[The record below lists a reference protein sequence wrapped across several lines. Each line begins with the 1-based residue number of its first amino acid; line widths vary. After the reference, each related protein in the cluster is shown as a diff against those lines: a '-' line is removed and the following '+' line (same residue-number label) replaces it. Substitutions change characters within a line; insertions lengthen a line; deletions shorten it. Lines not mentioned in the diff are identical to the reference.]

1 MSRVGKMPI
10 VVPQG
15 VRINLQGAVL
25 QVEGP
30 KGKMQHAI
38 PEGLKIDVADNSI
51 TVTRLSEQN
60 KIRALHGLTRSL
72 VANMVAGVTQ
82 GFKKEL
88 EIVGVGYRADMSNNM
103 LNLTLG
109 YSHPI
114 NFPLPEGIKGKV
126 EKQVITIEGIDKGL
140 VGQIA
145 AKIKSLRKPDV
156 YKGKGIRYL
165 GEVIKTKVGKS
176 GAK

>member
-1 MSRVGKMPI
+1 MRYPD
-10 VVPQG
+10 
-15 VRINLQGAVL
+15 
-25 QVEGP
+25 
-30 KGKMQHAI
+30 
-38 PEGLKIDVADNSI
+38 GLKLDVTDKSI
-51 TVTRLSEQN
+51 IVTRLSEQN
-60 KIRALHGLTRSL
+60 TIRALHGLTRSL
-72 VANMVAGVTQ
+72 IANMVSGVTQ

-88 EIVGVGYRADMSNNM
+88 EIVGVGYRADMSKNV

-114 NFPLPEGIKGKV
+114 NFPLPEGITGKV

-145 AKIKSLRKPDV
+145 AKIKRLRKPDI

>member
-1 MSRVGKMPI
+1 MPI

-38 PEGLKIDVADNSI
+38 PEGLKVDVADNSI

-60 KIRALHGLTRSL
+60 NIRALHGLTRSL
-72 VANMVAGVTQ
+72 VANMVSGVTQ

>member
-1 MSRVGKMPI
+1 MSRVGKLPI
-10 VVPQG
+10 VVPPG
-15 VRINLQGAVL
+15 VRINLQGPVI

-30 KGKMQHAI
+30 RGKMQHVV
-38 PEGLKIDVADNSI
+38 PEGLQLDMADKSI

-72 VANMVAGVTQ
+72 IANMVSGVTQ

-88 EIVGVGYRADMSNNM
+88 EIVGVGYRADMSKNV

-114 NFPLPEGIKGKV
+114 NFPLPEGITGRV

-140 VGQIA
+140 VGQTA
-145 AKIKSLRKPDV
+145 AKIKRLRKPDV

>member
-1 MSRVGKMPI
+1 MSRVGKLP
-10 VVPQG
+10 VTVPQG

-30 KGKMQHAI
+30 KGKLQHEI
-38 PEGLKIDVADNSI
+38 PSGLKLETADNKI
-51 TVTRLSEQN
+51 TVSREVEQ
-60 KIRALHGLTRSL
+60 KKVRALHGLTRTL
-72 VANMVAGVTQ
+72 IANMVCGVTQ

-88 EIVGVGYRADMSNNM
+88 EIVGVGYRADISSNV

-114 NFPLPEGIKGKV
+114 KFPLPEGITGKV
-126 EKQVITIEGIDKGL
+126 DKQVITLEGIDKGL
-140 VGQIA
+140 VGQTA
-145 AKIKSLRKPDV
+145 AKVRRLRKPDS
-156 YKGKGIRYL
+156 YKGKGVRYL

-176 GAK
+176 GVK

>member
-1 MSRVGKMPI
+1 MSRVGKLPI

-15 VRINLQGAVL
+15 VRINLQGAVIT
-25 QVEGP
+25 VEGP
-30 KGKMQHAI
+30 KGKLQHVI
-38 PEGLKIDVADNSI
+38 PEGMKVDITDNSI
-51 TVTRLSEQN
+51 TVARLSEQN

-72 VANMVAGVTQ
+72 IANMVAGVTQ

-88 EIVGVGYRADMSNNM
+88 EIVGVGYRADMSKNT

-114 NFPLPEGIKGKV
+114 NFPLPEGITGRV

-145 AKIKSLRKPDV
+145 AKIKRLRKPDI
-156 YKGKGIRYL
+156 YKGKGVRYL

>member
-1 MSRVGKMPI
+1 MSRVGKLPI
-10 VVPQG
+10 TVPQG

-30 KGKMQHAI
+30 KGKLQHEI
-38 PEGLKIDVADNSI
+38 PPGLKIETADNKI
-51 TVTRLSEQN
+51 TVSRAVEQ
-60 KIRALHGLTRSL
+60 KKVRELHGLTRTL
-72 VANMVAGVTQ
+72 IANMVCGVTQ

-88 EIVGVGYRADMSNNM
+88 EIVGVGYRADISSNV

-114 NFPLPEGIKGKV
+114 KFPLPEGITGKV
-126 EKQVITIEGIDKGL
+126 DKQVITLEGIDKGL
-140 VGQIA
+140 VGQTA
-145 AKIKSLRKPDV
+145 AKVRRLRKPDS
-156 YKGKGIRYL
+156 YKGKGVRYL

-176 GAK
+176 GVK

>member
-1 MSRVGKMPI
+1 MPI

-72 VANMVAGVTQ
+72 VANMVSGVTQ

-114 NFPLPEGIKGKV
+114 NFPLPEGIRGKV

>member
-1 MSRVGKMPI
+1 MPI

-38 PEGLKIDVADNSI
+38 PEGLEIDVADNSI

-60 KIRALHGLTRSL
+60 NIRALHGLTRSL
-72 VANMVAGVTQ
+72 VANMVSGVTQ

>member
-1 MSRVGKMPI
+1 MSRVGKLPI

-15 VRINLQGAVL
+15 VRINLQGAVIK
-25 QVEGP
+25 VEGP
-30 KGKMQHAI
+30 KGKLQHEI
-38 PEGLKIDVADNSI
+38 PDGLKLDVTDKSI
-51 TVTRLSEQN
+51 IVTRLSEQN

-72 VANMVAGVTQ
+72 IANMVSGVTQ

-88 EIVGVGYRADMSNNM
+88 EIVGVGYRADMSKNV

-114 NFPLPEGIKGKV
+114 NFPLPEGITGRV

-145 AKIKSLRKPDV
+145 AKIKRLRKPDI

>member
-1 MSRVGKMPI
+1 MSRVGKLP
-10 VVPQG
+10 VTVPQG

-30 KGKMQHAI
+30 KGKLQHEI
-38 PEGLKIDVADNSI
+38 PPGLKLETADNKI
-51 TVTRLSEQN
+51 TVSREVEQ
-60 KIRALHGLTRSL
+60 KKVRALHGLTRTL
-72 VANMVAGVTQ
+72 IANMVCGVTQ

-88 EIVGVGYRADMSNNM
+88 EIVGVGYRADISSNV

-114 NFPLPEGIKGKV
+114 KFSLPEGITGKV
-126 EKQVITIEGIDKGL
+126 DKQVITLEGIDKGL
-140 VGQIA
+140 VGQTA
-145 AKIKSLRKPDV
+145 AKVRRLRKPDS
-156 YKGKGIRYL
+156 YKGKGVRYL

-176 GAK
+176 GVK

>member
-1 MSRVGKMPI
+1 MPI

-30 KGKMQHAI
+30 KGKMQHTI

-60 KIRALHGLTRSL
+60 NIRALHGLTRSL
-72 VANMVAGVTQ
+72 VANMVSGVTQ

>member
-1 MSRVGKMPI
+1 MA
-10 VVPQG
+10 Q
-15 VRINLQGAVL
+15 
-25 QVEGP
+25 
-30 KGKMQHAI
+30 
-38 PEGLKIDVADNSI
+38 
-51 TVTRLSEQN
+51 SEQN

-72 VANMVAGVTQ
+72 IANMVSGVTQ

-88 EIVGVGYRADMSNNM
+88 EIVGVGYRADMSKNV

-114 NFPLPEGIKGKV
+114 NFPLPEGITGKV

-140 VGQIA
+140 VGQTA
-145 AKIKSLRKPDV
+145 AKIKRLRKPDI

>member
-25 QVEGP
+25 QVQGP
-30 KGKMQHAI
+30 KGTMQHAI
-38 PEGLKIDVADNSI
+38 PEGLKIDIADSSI

-60 KIRALHGLTRSL
+60 NIRALHGLTRSL
-72 VANMVAGVTQ
+72 VANMVSGVTQ

-156 YKGKGIRYL
+156 YKRKGIRYL

>member
-72 VANMVAGVTQ
+72 VANMVSGVTQ

>member
-60 KIRALHGLTRSL
+60 NIRALHGLTRSL
-72 VANMVAGVTQ
+72 VANMVSGVTQ

>member
-1 MSRVGKMPI
+1 MSRVGKLP
-10 VVPQG
+10 VTVPQG

-30 KGKMQHAI
+30 KGKLQHEI
-38 PEGLKIDVADNSI
+38 PPGLKIETADNKI
-51 TVTRLSEQN
+51 TVSREVEQ
-60 KIRALHGLTRSL
+60 KKVRALHGLTRTL
-72 VANMVAGVTQ
+72 IANMVWGVTQ

-88 EIVGVGYRADMSNNM
+88 EIVGVGYRADISSNV

-114 NFPLPEGIKGKV
+114 KFPLPEGITGKV
-126 EKQVITIEGIDKGL
+126 DKQVITLEGIDKGL
-140 VGQIA
+140 VGQTA
-145 AKIKSLRKPDV
+145 AKVRRLRKPDS

-176 GAK
+176 GVK

>member
-1 MSRVGKMPI
+1 LPI
-10 VVPQG
+10 VVPPG
-15 VRINLQGAVL
+15 VRINLQGPVI

-30 KGKMQHAI
+30 KGKMQHVI
-38 PEGLKIDVADNSI
+38 PDGLQLDIADKSI
-51 TVTRLSEQN
+51 TVKRLSEQN

-72 VANMVAGVTQ
+72 IANMVSGVTQ

-88 EIVGVGYRADMSNNM
+88 EIVGVGYRAEMSKNV

-114 NFPLPEGIKGKV
+114 NFPLPEGITGRV

-140 VGQIA
+140 VGQTA
-145 AKIKSLRKPDV
+145 AKIKRLRKPDV

>member
-1 MSRVGKMPI
+1 LPI
-10 VVPQG
+10 TVPQG

-30 KGKMQHAI
+30 KGKLQHEI
-38 PEGLKIDVADNSI
+38 PPGLKLETADNKI
-51 TVTRLSEQN
+51 TVSREVEQ
-60 KIRALHGLTRSL
+60 KKVRALHGLTRTL
-72 VANMVAGVTQ
+72 IANMVCGVTQ

-88 EIVGVGYRADMSNNM
+88 EIVGVGYRADISSNV

-114 NFPLPEGIKGKV
+114 KFPLPEGITGKV
-126 EKQVITIEGIDKGL
+126 DKQVITLEGIDKGL
-140 VGQIA
+140 VGQTA
-145 AKIKSLRKPDV
+145 AKVRRLRKPDS
-156 YKGKGIRYL
+156 YKGKGVRYL

-176 GAK
+176 GVK

>member
-1 MSRVGKMPI
+1 MSRVGKLP
-10 VVPQG
+10 VTVPQG

-30 KGKMQHAI
+30 KGKLQHEI
-38 PEGLKIDVADNSI
+38 PPGLKLETADNKI
-51 TVTRLSEQN
+51 TVSREVEQ
-60 KIRALHGLTRSL
+60 KKVRALHGLTRTL
-72 VANMVAGVTQ
+72 IANMVCGVTQ

-88 EIVGVGYRADMSNNM
+88 EIVGVGYRADISSNV

-114 NFPLPEGIKGKV
+114 KFPLPEGITGKV
-126 EKQVITIEGIDKGL
+126 DKQVITLEGIDKGL
-140 VGQIA
+140 VGQTA
-145 AKIKSLRKPDV
+145 AKVRRLRKPDS
-156 YKGKGIRYL
+156 YKGKGVRYL

-176 GAK
+176 GVK

>member
-1 MSRVGKMPI
+1 MSRVGKLPI
-10 VVPQG
+10 TVPQG

-30 KGKMQHAI
+30 KGKLQHEI
-38 PEGLKIDVADNSI
+38 PPGLKLETADNKI
-51 TVTRLSEQN
+51 TVSREVEQ
-60 KIRALHGLTRSL
+60 KKVRALHGLTRTL
-72 VANMVAGVTQ
+72 IANMVCGVTQ

-88 EIVGVGYRADMSNNM
+88 EIVGVGYRADISSNV

-114 NFPLPEGIKGKV
+114 KFPLPEGITGKV
-126 EKQVITIEGIDKGL
+126 DKQVITLEGIDKGL
-140 VGQIA
+140 VGQTA
-145 AKIKSLRKPDV
+145 AKVRRLRKPDS
-156 YKGKGIRYL
+156 YKGKGVRYL

-176 GAK
+176 GVK

>member
-1 MSRVGKMPI
+1 MSRVGKLP
-10 VVPQG
+10 VTVPQE

-30 KGKMQHAI
+30 KGKLQHEI
-38 PEGLKIDVADNSI
+38 PPGLKIETADNKI
-51 TVTRLSEQN
+51 TVSREVEQ
-60 KIRALHGLTRSL
+60 KKVRALHGLTRTL
-72 VANMVAGVTQ
+72 IANMVWGVTQ

-88 EIVGVGYRADMSNNM
+88 EIVGVGYRADISSNV

-114 NFPLPEGIKGKV
+114 KFPLPEGITGKV
-126 EKQVITIEGIDKGL
+126 DKQVITLEGIDKGL
-140 VGQIA
+140 VGQTA
-145 AKIKSLRKPDV
+145 AKVRRLREPDS

-176 GAK
+176 GVK

>member
-1 MSRVGKMPI
+1 
-10 VVPQG
+10 
-15 VRINLQGAVL
+15 
-25 QVEGP
+25 VEGP
-30 KGKMQHAI
+30 KGTMQHAI

-72 VANMVAGVTQ
+72 VANMVSGVTQ

>member
-1 MSRVGKMPI
+1 MSRVGKMP
-10 VVPQG
+10 VTVPQG

-30 KGKMQHAI
+30 KGKLQHEI
-38 PEGLKIDVADNSI
+38 PPGLKIETADNKI
-51 TVTRLSEQN
+51 TVSRAVEQ
-60 KIRALHGLTRSL
+60 KKVRELHGLTRTL
-72 VANMVAGVTQ
+72 IANMVCGVTQ

-88 EIVGVGYRADMSNNM
+88 EIVGVGYRADISSNV

-114 NFPLPEGIKGKV
+114 KFPLPEGITGKV
-126 EKQVITIEGIDKGL
+126 EKQVITLEGIDKGL
-140 VGQIA
+140 VGQTA
-145 AKIKSLRKPDV
+145 AKVRRLRKPDS
-156 YKGKGIRYL
+156 YKGKGVRYL

-176 GAK
+176 GVE

>member
-1 MSRVGKMPI
+1 
-10 VVPQG
+10 
-15 VRINLQGAVL
+15 
-25 QVEGP
+25 
-30 KGKMQHAI
+30 MQHAI

>member
-1 MSRVGKMPI
+1 MPI

-60 KIRALHGLTRSL
+60 NIRALHGLTRSL

>member
-1 MSRVGKMPI
+1 MPI

-38 PEGLKIDVADNSI
+38 PAGLKIDVADNSI

-72 VANMVAGVTQ
+72 VANMVSGVTQ

>member
-1 MSRVGKMPI
+1 MPI
-10 VVPQG
+10 VVPPG

-72 VANMVAGVTQ
+72 VANMVSGVTQ

>member
-1 MSRVGKMPI
+1 MSRVGKLP
-10 VVPQG
+10 VTVPQG

-30 KGKMQHAI
+30 KGKLQHEI
-38 PEGLKIDVADNSI
+38 PPGLQIETADNKI
-51 TVTRLSEQN
+51 TVSREVEQ
-60 KIRALHGLTRSL
+60 KKVRALHGLTRTL
-72 VANMVAGVTQ
+72 IANMVCGVTQ

-88 EIVGVGYRADMSNNM
+88 EIVGVGYRADISSNV

-114 NFPLPEGIKGKV
+114 KFPLPEGITGKV
-126 EKQVITIEGIDKGL
+126 DKQVITLEGIDKGL
-140 VGQIA
+140 VGQTA
-145 AKIKSLRKPDV
+145 AKVRRLRKPDS
-156 YKGKGIRYL
+156 YKGKGVRYL

-176 GAK
+176 GVK

>member
-1 MSRVGKMPI
+1 MSRVGKLPI

-15 VRINLQGAVL
+15 VRLNLQGAVL

-30 KGKMQHAI
+30 KGKLQHTI
-38 PEGLKIDVADNSI
+38 PEGLKIDIADNTI

-60 KIRALHGLTRSL
+60 KIRALHGLTRTL
-72 VANMVAGVTQ
+72 VANMVSGVTQ

-88 EIVGVGYRADMSNNM
+88 EIVGVGYRADMSSNV

-114 NFPLPEGIKGKV
+114 NFPLPEGIKGRV
-126 EKQVITIEGIDKGL
+126 DKQVITIEGIDKGL

-145 AKIKSLRKPDV
+145 AKIKSLRKPDI

>member
-1 MSRVGKMPI
+1 MSRVGKLPI
-10 VVPQG
+10 TVPQG

-30 KGKMQHAI
+30 RGKLQHEI
-38 PEGLKIDVADNSI
+38 PPGLKLETADNKI
-51 TVTRLSEQN
+51 TVSREVEQ
-60 KIRALHGLTRSL
+60 KKVRALHGLTRTL
-72 VANMVAGVTQ
+72 IANMVCGVTQ

-88 EIVGVGYRADMSNNM
+88 EIVGVGYRADISSNV

-114 NFPLPEGIKGKV
+114 KFPLPEGITGKV
-126 EKQVITIEGIDKGL
+126 DKQVITLEGIDKGL
-140 VGQIA
+140 VGQTA
-145 AKIKSLRKPDV
+145 AKVRRLRKPDS
-156 YKGKGIRYL
+156 YKGKGVRYL

-176 GAK
+176 GVK